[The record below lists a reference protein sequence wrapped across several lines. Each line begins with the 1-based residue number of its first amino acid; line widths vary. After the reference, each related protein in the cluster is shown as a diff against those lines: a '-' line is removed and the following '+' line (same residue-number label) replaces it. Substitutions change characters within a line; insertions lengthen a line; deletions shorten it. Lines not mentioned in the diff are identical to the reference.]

1 MPLFGF
7 SCFQG
12 YSENENECVVCKRN
26 NKQLLDMIKYQEQSH
41 ELHESFHS
49 QLEKA
54 DDGFS
59 VVADYFG
66 RGVFNT
72 LTIVPPAISM
82 TAEQKTKPGTLQH
95 KIFYFKFLQVE
106 NIFAH
111 IFFKFQT

>member
-1 MPLFGF
+1 
-7 SCFQG
+7 
-12 YSENENECVVCKRN
+12 
-26 NKQLLDMIKYQEQSH
+26 MIKYQEQSH

-72 LTIVPPAISM
+72 LTIVPPEGTPNLPPS
-82 TAEQKTKPGTLQH
+82 TRNKTGGFFV
-95 KIFYFKFLQVE
+95 IFLSLKFLTE
-106 NIFAH
+106 NSCD
-111 IFFKFQT
+111 